1 MSHFYLVCR
10 QCCLSISS
18 QLQCKNMRL
27 CHRIHWDTDHLEA
40 SVVTDLSLKTLIP
53 QRTSEQIMSNTLQG
67 VTYRHCGNDVGG
79 WDFSL
84 MCPPA
89 IVKPPCSISFS
100 SLKYKYWHVYQIHM
114 IRTRLATTV
123 MIILRINYQYFM
135 GESLVRPVLYLMR
148 EFNELSSFAEN
159 NGTQMQVTKINNH
172 VMYWPILGFSCPF
185 WHPVSLLCYMKWIVP
200 VCAMGK

>member
-1 MSHFYLVCR
+1 MHNSRATNLSFLQPKPVTNCFEMSIMEMSTFILSIKCISLYSLMLITNQPVFYVGLINPTPKMSHFYLVCR

-67 VTYRHCGNDVGG
+67 VTYRHCGNDVSG

-114 IRTRLATTV
+114 I
-123 MIILRINYQYFM
+123 
-135 GESLVRPVLYLMR
+135 S
-148 EFNELSSFAEN
+148 
-159 NGTQMQVTKINNH
+159 
-172 VMYWPILGFSCPF
+172 GFHQDETGHHSNDY
-185 WHPVSLLCYMKWIVP
+185 S
-200 VCAMGK
+200 